1 MPTSIP
7 YDSSL
12 TLMSVVN
19 QDALKSVEAI
29 AELQAP
35 VDAAQ
40 DALDEELKKLNVA
53 VEAAAGAYA
62 TAKMAAEPQITDCVQ
77 TINVGAWFA
86 KAEGKVC
93 VDSKFASNMKN
104 LLSQQNIQSY
114 VIVLTMGV
122 ILLMVANE
130 VATASMAEASRT
142 TGQASE
148 MRGKYIES
156 SLSALATIDGE
167 ENKILDVNSM
177 MTALDDYLKKAADG
191 KAGIF
196 STSQNIENLKFF
208 LAERDLNG
216 TDEDITGTL
225 NILCN
230 DFPKPILWD
239 TENTSNSFGTFVI
252 EFTDKDLEFMKEEG
266 FHSKPYIKSRKDTLI
281 LEEDKKQM
289 LVLARDFPFIVYS
302 IQYELPADFQSRI
315 FPVEKNEK
323 MKCFVP
329 FFPFRRPFYHRAEA
343 ILDDLVFK
351 ELYGKAEKESEVVS
365 LRQPLDIRYLR
376 DEILGNE

>member
-62 TAKMAAEPQITDCVQ
+62 TAKMAAEPQITGIRTSTLFISRLRSRLIIC
-77 TINVGAWFA
+77 
-86 KAEGKVC
+86 
-93 VDSKFASNMKN
+93 
-104 LLSQQNIQSY
+104 
-114 VIVLTMGV
+114 
-122 ILLMVANE
+122 
-130 VATASMAEASRT
+130 ASMAEASRT

-196 STSQNIENLKFF
+196 STSQNIENLV
-208 LAERDLNG
+208 
-216 TDEDITGTL
+216 
-225 NILCN
+225 
-230 DFPKPILWD
+230 
-239 TENTSNSFGTFVI
+239 FGTS
-252 EFTDKDLEFMKEEG
+252 ETNSLMT
-266 FHSKPYIKSRKDTLI
+266 R
-281 LEEDKKQM
+281 
-289 LVLARDFPFIVYS
+289 
-302 IQYELPADFQSRI
+302 YETA
-315 FPVEKNEK
+315 
-323 MKCFVP
+323 
-329 FFPFRRPFYHRAEA
+329 
-343 ILDDLVFK
+343 
-351 ELYGKAEKESEVVS
+351 
-365 LRQPLDIRYLR
+365 
-376 DEILGNE
+376 